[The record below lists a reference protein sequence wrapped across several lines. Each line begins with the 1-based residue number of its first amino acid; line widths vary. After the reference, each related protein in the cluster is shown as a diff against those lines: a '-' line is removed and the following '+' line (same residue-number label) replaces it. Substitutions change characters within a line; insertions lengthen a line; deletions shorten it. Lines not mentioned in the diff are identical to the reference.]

1 MDSRRLSASSPLQQP
16 AATVVRGHTERLIQE
31 ADVAI
36 CRLADPNDV
45 QALHDSRVALRRL
58 RGWLRAFDIELSVKP
73 KRRKALRRLAR
84 STNKA
89 RDTEVSLEWLATLE
103 RKMYPKA
110 LVGLAR
116 FSTELRGMR
125 DKDYRRVRRE
135 LPQAWR
141 KLAHKMR
148 RTALNGAGKGTPRP
162 FQQDF
167 MASLQA
173 YGQDFERALA
183 RARRTPTPPRIHA
196 LRIAGKRVRYLME
209 TLLPWHPKAE
219 GFMREMKALH
229 DTAGAIQDLQR
240 LIVLSEHS
248 FLHQAGARYRRL
260 LAQYLDGG
268 ADHRTLK
275 RPDFTPSVEPL
286 LWICRAAGQAQAD
299 YILRFKKTYLG
310 RTTPVCIR
318 ELRLLTVALGKG
330 MTTK

>member
-1 MDSRRLSASSPLQQP
+1 MDRLRRERPLLEPGAHEERQRLPPGHTRYRPSRGSGNRLAPDPEAAGGTRVMDSRRLSASSPLQQP

-196 LRIAGKRVRYLME
+196 LPI
-209 TLLPWHPKAE
+209 
-219 GFMREMKALH
+219 
-229 DTAGAIQDLQR
+229 
-240 LIVLSEHS
+240 
-248 FLHQAGARYRRL
+248 
-260 LAQYLDGG
+260 
-268 ADHRTLK
+268 
-275 RPDFTPSVEPL
+275 
-286 LWICRAAGQAQAD
+286 
-299 YILRFKKTYLG
+299 
-310 RTTPVCIR
+310 
-318 ELRLLTVALGKG
+318 
-330 MTTK
+330 